1 MKVNIVVLGAMQCNI
16 SLNQF
21 DIMKALPFVDIS
33 KYFSQWPLQIVL
45 VLAYPLWALKIQYH
59 VHPDGMEA
67 RNQSNADVDNN
78 IASCMMI
85 WPDPYMH
92 RGCAY
97 LLQSYNNSLNLIT
110 RNMCGDQISQ
120 LWISFTKVTYDRS
133 LAVDMSSIHSVY
145 TISNTRLRSNA
156 CLLSELV
163 ETLLHCTLLHKSDF
177 IKPGVNVSI

>member
-1 MKVNIVVLGAMQCNI
+1 MTAA
-16 SLNQF
+16 SLL
-21 DIMKALPFVDIS
+21 I
-33 KYFSQWPLQIVL
+33 
-45 VLAYPLWALKIQYH
+45 WALYTLY
-59 VHPDGMEA
+59 V
-67 RNQSNADVDNN
+67 
-78 IASCMMI
+78 
-85 WPDPYMH
+85 PYMH

-163 ETLLHCTLLHKSDF
+163 ETLLHCTHWAWHVRLEAGKRAGALQERGWNGMDCCRDAQPRCINGIYRVPRAHINSEEAAICCFCEWNPYLTDL
-177 IKPGVNVSI
+177 ICTHTSWEQSYWIVTWLQ